1 MRLRNRASEPRKG
14 APGWMVTFSDL
25 VTLILVFFILLFSMS
40 QIDMMKFK
48 AITESFREQFFDFY
62 PSIVPL
68 DQPVGIE
75 NEMPAKDK
83 DKDKGADSANT
94 SLEDLLSE
102 VQSFLDKNGLDDVI
116 LANRTDRGVVLVL
129 QEKIL
134 FAPGQAEVIG
144 DAYAFLD
151 KVGELLQKLPNLVK
165 VEGHTDNRP
174 MNSFRY
180 PSNWELS
187 AARAS
192 SVINYLIEK
201 HHLDSNRFIAVGYSD
216 TRPIVSNDTAE
227 NRQKNRRV
235 EIVISDPKYS
245 KDELVTK

>member
-1 MRLRNRASEPRKG
+1 MRLKRRSSEAPKG
-14 APGWMVTFSDL
+14 APSWMVTFSDL

-40 QIDMMKFK
+40 QIDMIKFK

-62 PSIVPL
+62 PSVVPL
-68 DQPVGIE
+68 DNPAGLD
-75 NEMPAKDK
+75 NNMPMKDK
-83 DKDKGADSANT
+83 DKDKDVNSDT
-94 SLEDLLSE
+94 SLENLLTE
-102 VQSFLDKNGLDDVI
+102 VQSFLDHNGMEDVI
-116 LANRTDRGVVLVL
+116 IANRTERGVVLVL
-129 QEKIL
+129 QEKVL
-134 FAPGQAEVIG
+134 FSPGQAEVIG
-144 DAYAFLD
+144 DAYPFMD
-151 KVGELLQKLPNLVK
+151 KVGELLEKLPNLVK

-201 HHLDSNRFIAVGYSD
+201 HQLDSSRFIAVGYSD
-216 TRPIVSNDTAE
+216 TRPIVSNDTPE

-245 KDELVTK
+245 KDDLVTN

>member
-1 MRLRNRASEPRKG
+1 MRHKRRTAEARKG

-40 QIDMMKFK
+40 QIDMIKFK

-68 DQPVGIE
+68 DQPAGIE
-75 NEMPAKDK
+75 TDMPEPNKDK
-83 DKDKGADSANT
+83 ETDLDDT
-94 SLEDLLSE
+94 SLDNLLSE
-102 VQSFLDKNGLDDVI
+102 VQTFLDKNGMDDVI

-129 QEKIL
+129 QEKVL

-144 DAYAFLD
+144 DTSAFLD
-151 KVGELLQKLPNLVK
+151 KVGELLKKLPNLVK
-165 VEGHTDNRP
+165 VEGHTDDRP

-201 HHLDSNRFIAVGYSD
+201 HQLDSNRFIAVGYSD
-216 TRPIVSNDTAE
+216 TRPIVSNDTPE

-245 KDELVTK
+245 KDELVAK